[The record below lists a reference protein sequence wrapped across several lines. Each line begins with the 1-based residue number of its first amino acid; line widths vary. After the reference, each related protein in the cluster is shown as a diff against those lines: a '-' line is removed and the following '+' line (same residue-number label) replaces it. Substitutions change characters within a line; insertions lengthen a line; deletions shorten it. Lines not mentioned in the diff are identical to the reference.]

1 MFIFHWSLT
10 LQTTLR
16 RLNFHF
22 CLKLMLHAYFE
33 SFVNKLRL
41 PCIIFLYKTENYM
54 GSNVKVHLICAV
66 LMHLKNEWIMKAW
79 MYLLNSLLFLDTS
92 LIVNGYLLLKASKR
106 QTKLTSLLCV
116 CQTNEQIP
124 IKVDLVKGLF
134 LPRTSV
140 SPCPTLV
147 PWALNRQFLAFP
159 IFYLVINQGGNR
171 QKFKSLTLDEWGA
184 QRNCKAFFCFVWKT

>member
-1 MFIFHWSLT
+1 MQWKPERRPNLKTISQSFLRHVRALLVPSLFGIF
-10 LQTTLR
+10 
-16 RLNFHF
+16 
-22 CLKLMLHAYFE
+22 
-33 SFVNKLRL
+33 
-41 PCIIFLYKTENYM
+41 KTENYM
-54 GSNVKVHLICAV
+54 GSLNIKVHLICAV
-66 LMHLKNEWIMKAW
+66 LKWFLFWCTTKKKPNESW

-184 QRNCKAFFCFVWKT
+184 HIPVH